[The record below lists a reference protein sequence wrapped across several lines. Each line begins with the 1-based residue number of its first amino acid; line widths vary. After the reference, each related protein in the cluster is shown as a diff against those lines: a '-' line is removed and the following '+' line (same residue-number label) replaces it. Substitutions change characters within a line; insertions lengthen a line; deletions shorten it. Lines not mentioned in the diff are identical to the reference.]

1 MAHRGR
7 TADASRPL
15 LTRRR
20 LEKKQKA
27 RCCRSKFS
35 IRRPKG
41 KGAFLVLTWNLLIS
55 SYQYTALGS
64 LVDSIYKLVAS
75 RDDALRDHLDPWVL
89 TVISV
94 ILQTSLS
101 KVLYPFAGWLAD
113 VKLGR
118 YKVMR
123 LSIWIMWIGSVILT
137 VTLIAQF
144 TLSLNQTHNYDPRKA
159 LDASKWFL
167 AVIVIAYIL
176 NAIGVAGFQANVIP
190 FGIDQMEDGSG
201 DEYSAFI
208 HWYYWTRNLSL
219 GLVLQLF
226 LNIYNCG
233 SNDSASETKNQ
244 LYVLITEVAFL
255 SLALCMDFFC
265 SHVLIKEPKT
275 QNPFK
280 MVAKVSSFILRHKGP
295 VGRRSALTFNSWQAA
310 IPTRSSFAKRIYG
323 GPFESEDVEDVKT
336 FWSILLLLFS
346 LGGFFMAKYAV
357 SLPFFWPYLVSMHAC
372 IHLCIHVLIHTHTY
386 CTHAHVCMHTHRLDQ
401 PMACLPGTPTVH
413 WCTTPAISIGW

>member
-1 MAHRGR
+1 MEHRER
-7 TADASRPL
+7 SADASRPL
-15 LTRRR
+15 LTRHR
-20 LEKKQKA
+20 LERKQKT

-41 KGAFLVLTWNLLIS
+41 KGAFLVLAWSLLIS

-64 LVDSIYKLVAS
+64 LVNSIYRLVES
-75 RDDALRDHLDPWVL
+75 GDDHVDPWVL
-89 TVISV
+89 TVISI

-101 KVLYPFAGWLAD
+101 KLFYPLAGWLAD
-113 VKLGR
+113 AKLGR

-123 LSIWIMWIGSVILT
+123 VSIWIMWVGSVILT
-137 VTLIAQF
+137 VVLITQF
-144 TLSLNQTHNYDPRKA
+144 TFSLNQAHSYDSTGA
-159 LDASKWFL
+159 VDASKRLL

-176 NAIGVAGFQANVIP
+176 NAIGVAGFHANVIP

-226 LNIYNCG
+226 LSIYHCG
-233 SNDSASETKNQ
+233 SNDPASENRNQ

-255 SLALCMDFFC
+255 SLALCIDFFF

-295 VGRRSALTFNSWQAA
+295 VGRRSALTYNSWQAT
-310 IPTRSSFAKRIYG
+310 IPTRSSFAKKIYG

-336 FWSILLLLFS
+336 FWSILFLLFS
-346 LGGFFMAKYAV
+346 LGGFFIAKYAV
-357 SLPFFWPYLVSMHAC
+357 SLQLNY
-372 IHLCIHVLIHTHTY
+372 
-386 CTHAHVCMHTHRLDQ
+386 
-401 PMACLPGTPTVH
+401 
-413 WCTTPAISIGW
+413 